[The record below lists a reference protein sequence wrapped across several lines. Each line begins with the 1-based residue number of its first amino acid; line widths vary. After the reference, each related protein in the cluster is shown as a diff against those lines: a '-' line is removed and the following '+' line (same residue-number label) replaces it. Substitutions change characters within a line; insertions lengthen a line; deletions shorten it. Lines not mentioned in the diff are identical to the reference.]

1 MNEQTSNKKPFY
13 KRWWFI
19 LIAVVFIMGA
29 IGNIFESDE
38 KKQEREQEKIAA
50 EQENE
55 KKEKE
60 KEEKKKKEKEEKE
73 RKANRTIDEKLQE
86 GNKDVDKASL
96 EDGILVLEKEV
107 TTFWDET
114 SILKQDVLTM
124 FELFPEAFED
134 ESVNSVNVVLLTE
147 MVDEKGNGEIETII
161 EFEYSKDTFDELNY
175 EKFLYMATSETWR
188 ILNESDA
195 YWIHPGIYKN
205 VKDEYRN
212 NLKHSMTK
220 IKE

>member
-60 KEEKKKKEKEEKE
+60 KEEEKKKEEE
-73 RKANRTIDEKLQE
+73 RKANRSIDEAIAE
-86 GNKDVDKASL
+86 DNDNVDEAVL
-96 EDGILVLEKEV
+96 EDGKLTLIADGK
-107 TTFWDET
+107 TTFSENTLFLSVYD
-114 SILKQDVLTM
+114 L
-124 FELFPEAFED
+124 FEAMHDGFQD
-134 ESVNSVNVVLLTE
+134 ESVNEVYVELLTT
-147 MVDEKGNGEIETII
+147 MVDTKGNESVEPVIKYNYSRES
-161 EFEYSKDTFDELNY
+161 FEELNY
-175 EKFLYMATSETWR
+175 DNFSSMAYGEQWR
-188 ILNESDA
+188 ILREAD
-195 YWIHPGIYKN
+195 YYYIHPGIYKN
-205 VKDEYRN
+205 LKDKYKD
-212 NLKHSMTK
+212 NLSVEGFK
-220 IKE
+220 

>member
-1 MNEQTSNKKPFY
+1 MTGKEQKPFY

-19 LIAVVFIMGA
+19 LIAVVFIIGA

-38 KKQEREQEKIAA
+38 KKEEREAEQVAA
-50 EQENE
+50 EQ
-55 KKEKE
+55 E